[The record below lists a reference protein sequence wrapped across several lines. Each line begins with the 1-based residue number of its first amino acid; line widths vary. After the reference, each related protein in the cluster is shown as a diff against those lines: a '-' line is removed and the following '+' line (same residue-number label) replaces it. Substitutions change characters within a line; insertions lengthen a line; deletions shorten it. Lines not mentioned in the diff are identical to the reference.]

1 MPLID
6 EYAAY
11 REVVT
16 ADARAW
22 ARSRS
27 AAELAAFDRDVAA
40 LRAACS
46 EGGTLPWTDE
56 VERGALMIAS
66 ALKAWAIIHHDE
78 HLLSF
83 VRHIERKIVALEGPL

>member
-6 EYAAY
+6 EFASY
-11 REVVT
+11 REAVR
-16 ADARAW
+16 ADARTW

-27 AAELAAFDRDVAA
+27 AAELSQFDRDVAA
-40 LRAACS
+40 LRVAWS
-46 EGGTLPWTDE
+46 EGGTLEWTDE

-66 ALKAWAIIHHDE
+66 TLKAWAIIHHDE

-83 VRHIERKIVALEGPL
+83 VHHIERKIVALEGPL

>member
-1 MPLID
+1 MRLID
-6 EYAAY
+6 EYVAY
-11 REVVT
+11 REAVT

-22 ARSRS
+22 ARARS
-27 AAELAAFDRDVAA
+27 AAELAQFDRDVAA

-46 EGGTLPWTDE
+46 EGGTLEWTGE

-66 ALKAWAIIHHDE
+66 ALKAWAILHRDE

-83 VRHIERKIVALEGPL
+83 VRHLEREIVALRGPL